1 MKKPNAF
8 NAKKTLLG
16 SAGLLALSCMIA
28 TMPASAV
35 VPNDNQTPDDILDDE
50 VDVTGVGQ
58 FFRSDGFICSGS
70 LINPRTVLFAA
81 HCVNDRPETD
91 YGTSVFSAWSFR
103 ANALPGLQS
112 WFGSGFQTD
121 TSQFV
126 YNVNQMIINQ
136 DSLRNP
142 QAQGFLEADIAIS
155 SLDTPASNIPTWAL
169 LFSPLEV
176 PTEIDPVTG
185 TGYHVNIVG
194 YGNTGNATQGA
205 FQSGGFRR
213 RAAENMLGALASF
226 DDRDGFLFGF
236 APGFL
241 PQNLYRLDFDDP
253 NGTNPFDFNLWQ
265 DEALEREGTTGGG
278 DSGGPL
284 IIDAE
289 NNAGFDEDVVIG
301 VLSGGSRFFGGQ
313 PFSSYGTESYYQP
326 LYLYWDW
333 IAANNPYRYVGAN
346 AGDGDWEDAA
356 HWTSLQDPNYRV
368 LDSNGNVV
376 VGTPTAPGAGLTGSD
391 PQFGS
396 ICFDPQPR
404 GEGAFDA
411 CQDINTG
418 EITQFS
424 TTTTAAVVSNIGQI
438 DVNAVTGGRQA
449 ASLTGG
455 DNAGGAQAV
464 STDAITQTGADNA
477 AQADGFSDDPLPAAT
492 IENGLVGAT
501 NFVPDNIDPDVVNAI
516 NARYFDVTLSADGT
530 TTLSSTVEIDR
541 LSIMGQG
548 AGLDITSGG
557 DLTSLIDVT
566 QMAGMVNVD
575 GSLTSAGDYLVVSG
589 MLSGSG
595 TITAPFFT
603 NVAGAI
609 APGGI
614 GTEGTLTI
622 DGNAVLS
629 SGSVLLIDTSIGSND
644 TLNVTGDLNA
654 GGNVAL
660 SGQGVTFGDT
670 RTIVSY
676 GGAVSGEFTGISGLG
691 DGVLQGRFSDS
702 GSSIDLIV
710 EAGSFLD
717 VLGTSGTATQ
727 NGFGTALN
735 DARGGNYSDM
745 KALFDSLDRLNAT
758 DLGIALDGLAPNDA
772 VIMGQGSLA
781 MGDAMDRRL
790 DLRLRDVR
798 RGQRGFV
805 ASGSA
810 AGATDEAALNGSSAR
825 NSFAATQLG
834 STAASTTTEM
844 KEGWGGFAT
853 LDYFFGESETGFSSD
868 NADVDG
874 FSFAAGLDKTL
885 SNGAVIGAT
894 LSYAN
899 SDNSLASG
907 LGDAEIKGASFGL
920 YGYMPLSNDFFID
933 GYATT
938 GRHRINT
945 ARISQTPTTIFT
957 SEGKTDSDV
966 ILAGAN
972 VGREFNLENGLN
984 ITPMA
989 GLLYGSYDFDG
1000 YTETGGAAALNIA
1013 AREITT
1019 TQLSIGALVDWTM
1032 GKNDNI
1038 HPVIGASIVQDLDGD
1053 QDQVIGSFAS
1063 ATAGTPISFGGPD
1076 RSETWVDLE
1085 AALDMDFSDN
1095 TTGSLSIKQSVSR
1108 SDLEQTVVGAK
1119 FSVKF

>member
-1 MKKPNAF
+1 MKRAKSLNM
-8 NAKKTLLG
+8 KKTLLG
-16 SAGLLALSCMIA
+16 SVGLMALSCLVA
-28 TMPASAV
+28 TLPASAV
-35 VPNDNQTPDDILDDE
+35 VPNDNQTPDDLLDDE

-81 HCVNDRPETD
+81 HCVNDRPESD
-91 YGTSVFSAWSFR
+91 YGTNVAAAWSFR
-103 ANALPGLQS
+103 ADALPGLQS

-136 DSLRNP
+136 ESLLNP
-142 QAQGFLEADIAIS
+142 QALGFLEADIAIS

-185 TGYHVNIVG
+185 TGYHVNIIG
-194 YGNTGNATQGA
+194 YGNTGNATFGA

-226 DDRDGFLFGF
+226 DDRDGFLFG
-236 APGFL
+236 APPGFL

-301 VLSGGSRFFGGQ
+301 VLSGGSRFFGAQ
-313 PFSSYGTESYYQP
+313 NFSSYGTESYYQP

-368 LDSNGNVV
+368 LDSNGDVV

-396 ICFDPQPR
+396 VCFDPQPR
-404 GEGAFDA
+404 GEGTFDA
-411 CQDINTG
+411 CQDVNTG
-418 EITQFS
+418 EITTFS
-424 TTTTAAVVSNIGQI
+424 TTTAAVVSNIGQI
-438 DVNAVTGGRQA
+438 DINAVTGGRQA

-501 NFVPDNIDPDVVNAI
+501 GFVPDNIDPDVVNAI

-530 TTLSSTVEIDR
+530 TSLSSTVEIDR

-548 AGLDITSGG
+548 AGLDIKSGG

-566 QMAGMVNVD
+566 QMAGTVNVD
-575 GSLTSAGDYLVVSG
+575 GSLTSAGDYLLVSG
-589 MLSGSG
+589 ALSGSG
-595 TITAPFFT
+595 TIAAPFFT

-609 APGGI
+609 APGGM

-629 SGSVLLIDTSIGSND
+629 SGSILLIDTLIGSND
-644 TLNVTGDLNA
+644 TLVVTGDLNA

-670 RTIVSY
+670 RTIVTY
-676 GGAVSGEFTGISGLG
+676 GGAVSGQFTGISGLG

-717 VLGTSGTATQ
+717 VLGTSGSASQ
-727 NGFGTALN
+727 NAFGTALN
-735 DARGGNYSDM
+735 DARGTDYADM
-745 KALFDSLDRLNAT
+745 KALFDSIDRLGAV
-758 DLGIALDGLAPNDA
+758 DLGLALDGLAPNDA
-772 VIMGQGSLA
+772 VITGQGSLA
-781 MGDAMDRRL
+781 MGDALGRRM
-790 DLRLRDVR
+790 DLRLRDLR
-798 RGQRGFV
+798 RGERGFRSSGTISGALEPTSLSG
-805 ASGSA
+805 ASASNSFAVTQVGSA
-810 AGATDEAALNGSSAR
+810 A
-825 NSFAATQLG
+825 
-834 STAASTTTEM
+834 STSTTEM
-844 KEGWGGFAT
+844 KDGWGGFAT
-853 LDYFFGESETGFSSD
+853 IDYFFGESETGFGND

-874 FSFAAGLDKTL
+874 FAFTGGLDKTL
-885 SNGAVIGAT
+885 GNGAVIGAT
-894 LSYAN
+894 ISYAN

-920 YGYMPLSNDFFID
+920 YGYMPLPNDFFVD
-933 GYATT
+933 GHAST

-945 ARISQTPTTIFT
+945 ARISQTLTTIFT
-957 SEGKTDSDV
+957 SEGKTDSDMV
-966 ILAGAN
+966 LAGAN
-972 VGREFNLENGLN
+972 VGREFNMENGLN
-984 ITPMA
+984 ITPLA
-989 GLLYGSYDFDG
+989 GLLYASYDIDG
-1000 YTETGGAAALNIA
+1000 YTETGGAAALNVA
-1013 AREITT
+1013 SREITT
-1019 TQLSIGALVDWTM
+1019 TQLSVGALVDWTM

-1038 HPVIGASIVQDLDGD
+1038 HPIIGASVVQDLDGD
-1053 QDQVIGSFAS
+1053 QDQVIGTFVSV
-1063 ATAGTPISFGGPD
+1063 TNGTPVSFGGPD
-1076 RSETWVDLE
+1076 RSETWFDLE
-1085 AALDMDFSDN
+1085 AALDVDFSEN
-1095 TTGSLSIKQSVSR
+1095 STGTLSVKQSISR
-1108 SDLEQTVVGAK
+1108 SDLEQTVVGAS